1 MASYCLS
8 KGIFEEKTDERHSS
22 SVAKLKANDD
32 QDSILSNISQVTNE
46 NYSSR
51 RSSSQT
57 PSRTLTRTSSIPYIS
72 TNEQLTTKKPNQQ
85 SIEQLER
92 EQLERERIERE
103 YLYQPQNTLPNYNRP
118 GTPPLDYYQPNCQQT
133 PIFYQQPLPP
143 PPPPPPRTV
152 YIPSIE
158 ESIIHENIQY
168 PKHIT
173 SDTEKEKIREDE
185 ILRSYRYNVIHTYP
199 KLINPIV
206 HVQINKRYISAA
218 FWNYISTPINF
229 LITLFTGL
237 TAGQSGSKSSFLS
250 DNSVFIM
257 LFICFI
263 LSTINIFFK
272 LKEKAELNY
281 IALKKYQGFSSALQ
295 EVEVL
300 PEETD
305 EHLIKKIEGYQKIK
319 KEIDEFTSLEKVEN
333 VNYFTEFLFYVYEMR
348 KSKKKMDFLTRNASD
363 KDSYFDEKLN
373 DNILEDMVIN
383 GVITDIDSRM
393 IKNTLYE
400 IKNNVHK
407 DENYYN
413 KWENIKK
420 HIPTEFM
427 CCFKILFSRFYQLE
441 PNNEP
446 QPVNQKTMVSLEIQT
461 EPLTI
466 EDTVEEQTTREK
478 NGPKENITIDIT
490 EDIENL
496 EKIDNKNIGKNE
508 KTYLPK
514 KVGFVKEKPVF
525 RF

>member
-1 MASYCLS
+1 MNNY
-8 KGIFEEKTDERHSS
+8 
-22 SVAKLKANDD
+22 LKITIIIYYNMLNEGKIEPIINDFG
-32 QDSILSNISQVTNE
+32 
-46 NYSSR
+46 
-51 RSSSQT
+51 
-57 PSRTLTRTSSIPYIS
+57 
-72 TNEQLTTKKPNQQ
+72 
-85 SIEQLER
+85 SIELNQ
-92 EQLERERIERE
+92 I
-103 YLYQPQNTLPNYNRP
+103 YND
-118 GTPPLDYYQPNCQQT
+118 LDDKT
-133 PIFYQQPLPP
+133 
-143 PPPPPPRTV
+143 
-152 YIPSIE
+152 
-158 ESIIHENIQY
+158 
-168 PKHIT
+168 
-173 SDTEKEKIREDE
+173 
-185 ILRSYRYNVIHTYP
+185 
-199 KLINPIV
+199 
-206 HVQINKRYISAA
+206 
-218 FWNYISTPINF
+218 
-229 LITLFTGL
+229 
-237 TAGQSGSKSSFLS
+237 
-250 DNSVFIM
+250 
-257 LFICFI
+257 
-263 LSTINIFFK
+263 
-272 LKEKAELNY
+272 
-281 IALKKYQGFSSALQ
+281 
-295 EVEVL
+295 
-300 PEETD
+300 
-305 EHLIKKIEGYQKIK
+305 K